1 MENEEQ
7 AGKVRTI
14 SKDSDPEIILCKDCG
29 GTGYE
34 KCNGRENEKCEFCE
48 GSGRIVEIVNHSI
61 IRQAFK
67 EKEVKWRW
75 HIKIEEK

>member
-1 MENEEQ
+1 MDNAEQ
-7 AGKVRTI
+7 DVKVRTI
-14 SKDSDPEIILCKDCG
+14 SKDSTPEIILCKDCG

-34 KCNGRENEKCEFCE
+34 KLTGRENEKCEFCE

-67 EKEVKWRW
+67 EKVVK
-75 HIKIEEK
+75 KLVT